1 MSKTACSEQLN
12 LFSVGKQEVTV
23 DFAGG
28 QIVTDAGLLAVAQLV
43 EGLGILDELAERWP
57 DPRCQ
62 AMVTHTGRELLAL
75 QIYQNLAGYFDFNDA
90 NFTRHDPLFH
100 ALAGVS
106 PSDHRPLAS
115 GSTLSRFLHT
125 YTRREVHKPVEERDV
140 IFEQRHAQV
149 QRIRL
154 LNEYLVE
161 LFAKTRPLPPTHV
174 ILDLDGTADAAHGQQ
189 QLTFWNM
196 HYDQNQYF
204 PLHLFDAV
212 TGFPLAAWLRPG
224 NVHDSLGA
232 VETLQSVVEPLRRC
246 FPDLTIFVR
255 GDGAFGTPEMLDY
268 CEREGLLYAFGY
280 SNHQGLKPRTEWFA
294 EQLELYYR
302 FYPEEGVQRFDEIR
316 DYRASSWS
324 HPRRLLVK
332 TEINFRGTNQR
343 VVVTNLSGSARGL
356 YLGFYVQRGN
366 VPERPIGELKNDLG
380 SDRLSSCRFL
390 ANFQK
395 LLAHV
400 LSYAIVILF
409 REATAAGA
417 SRERV
422 ISEASGCCGPATSS
436 AAAPTHPA
444 IPVVKV
450 GQPEPVLVARVP
462 VVQVPVNQLGRSVSS
477 AGVSPSEA
485 LSRSGEIEAPPSEV
499 ADRSSRPVP
508 PSEPIFEDLIQATL
522 SGPRTSLQDVVRW
535 EVATLRNQLFK
546 VGALVK
552 VSVRR
557 IWFHFSSHWPHQE
570 LFCRISQAVSE
581 YVARYRQ
588 RHALP
593 TGPPG

>member
-1 MSKTACSEQLN
+1 MSKTRCSEQLS
-12 LFSVGKQEVTV
+12 LFSVGEQEVTV

-43 EGLGILDELAERWP
+43 EGLGILDDLADRWP

-75 QIYQNLAGYFDFNDA
+75 QIYQYLAGYFDFNDA
-90 NFTRHDPLFH
+90 NFTRHDPLFQ

-106 PSDHRPLAS
+106 PSAGRPLAS
-115 GSTLSRFLHT
+115 GSPLGRFLHT
-125 YTRREVHKPVEERDV
+125 YTRREAHKPVEERDV
-140 IFEQRHAQV
+140 IFEQRHAQI

-161 LFAKTRPLPPTHV
+161 LFAKTRPRAPTHV

-246 FPDLTIFVR
+246 FPGLTIFVR

-268 CEREGLLYAFGY
+268 CEHGGLLYAFGY
-280 SNHQGLKPRTEWFA
+280 SNHQGLKPRTAWFSDLSGLCDA
-294 EQLELYYR
+294 GRSTAQ
-302 FYPEEGVQRFDEIR
+302 
-316 DYRASSWS
+316 AS
-324 HPRRLLVK
+324 P
-332 TEINFRGTNQR
+332 TP
-343 VVVTNLSGSARGL
+343 VVTVGRNEA
-356 YLGFYVQRGN
+356 
-366 VPERPIGELKNDLG
+366 VP
-380 SDRLSSCRFL
+380 
-390 ANFQK
+390 
-395 LLAHV
+395 
-400 LSYAIVILF
+400 
-409 REATAAGA
+409 
-417 SRERV
+417 
-422 ISEASGCCGPATSS
+422 
-436 AAAPTHPA
+436 
-444 IPVVKV
+444 
-450 GQPEPVLVARVP
+450 VARVA
-462 VVQVPVNQLGRSVSS
+462 VVRVPVNAIGVLQASQL
-477 AGVSPSEA
+477 E
-485 LSRSGEIEAPPSEV
+485 
-499 ADRSSRPVP
+499 
-508 PSEPIFEDLIQATL
+508 
-522 SGPRTSLQDVVRW
+522 PRTSLREVVRW

-552 VSVRR
+552 ASVRR
-557 IWFHFSSHWPHQE
+557 IWFHFSSHWPRQE
-570 LFCRISQAVSE
+570 LFCRICQAVSD
-581 YVARYRQ
+581 YVERYRQ
-588 RHALP
+588 RYLLP